1 MEIRKSFLLI
11 LMPAFLMPIYSHAG
25 ETSLHGF
32 FQGNYS
38 LNTSSK
44 NPNDSG
50 FKWAEE
56 RVQLKLDASK
66 EPFRI
71 FLKADGILDH
81 VEPEGDV
88 EIREGYLDYTSK
100 AWDARLGRQV
110 VTWGLGDMLFIN
122 DVFPKDYEAFFSG
135 RPMEYLK
142 KGVDGLK
149 VGAYPD
155 FASFELIAIPFFEPN
170 NFPSSKRFWT
180 YDPMPAVTARSYV
193 EPTSKTQNTET
204 ALRAYR
210 DIAGFDTSLY
220 YYKGFYRQP
229 SMTPDHPTTPG
240 RITYFYPKL
249 SVYGVS
255 AQGRTLDGVLS
266 LEAGYYDSRQDRKGA
281 DPMIPNSQTR
291 FLIGYQKQL
300 WEDFTAG
307 FQYYAEYMR
316 RYDEY
321 VKNLPA
327 GFPKE
332 SRVHE
337 LATVRLTQ
345 MLMHQTLRLSL
356 FSIYSP
362 SDGDYLLNPEV
373 KYNFSDHLWA
383 ALGANFFGGGEKWDQ
398 FGQLAR
404 NDNLYIQVRYEF

>member
-1 MEIRKSFLLI
+1 
-11 LMPAFLMPIYSHAG
+11 MPIYSHAG

-38 LNTSSK
+38 VNTSSK
-44 NPNDSG
+44 NPNDGG
-50 FKWAEE
+50 FKWVEE

-66 EPFRI
+66 EPFRLFI
-71 FLKADGILDH
+71 KADALLDH
-81 VEPEGDV
+81 VDPKGDV

-100 AWDARLGRQV
+100 SWDARLGRQV
-110 VTWGLGDMLFIN
+110 VTWGLGDMIFIN

-149 VGAYPD
+149 VGVYPD

-193 EPTSKTQNTET
+193 EPTAKTQNTET

-229 SMTPDHPTTPG
+229 SMTPDHPTAPA

-249 SVYGVS
+249 SVFGAS
-255 AQGRTLDGVLS
+255 AQGRMFDGVLS
-266 LEAGYYDSRQDRKGA
+266 MEAGYYDSRQDRKGA
-281 DPMIPNSQTR
+281 DPMIPNPQTR

-307 FQYYAEYMR
+307 FQYYTEYMR
-316 RYDEY
+316 RYEEY

-332 SRVHE
+332 RRVHE
-337 LATVRLTQ
+337 LATIRLTQ

-362 SDGDYLLNPEV
+362 SDGDHLLNPEV
-373 KYNFSDHLWA
+373 KYNFSDNVWA
-383 ALGANFFGGGEKWDQ
+383 ALGANFFGGGERRNQ

-404 NDNLYIQVRYEF
+404 NDNAYIQVRYEF